1 MDIVVC
7 VKRVPLT
14 EEVDIIID
22 DKKKGIKQDQL
33 AFVLNDWDNYA
44 VEEAILLKEKYGG
57 TVTAITVGNEDDEE
71 VLRRSLAM
79 GADKAIRVEAG
90 DLSRFDS
97 LSIAKIL
104 SATLKDLQYDLVFT
118 GVLADDDNSGAVGI
132 MVAELLNL
140 NHCAMVTA
148 IDIKDGKANTTSEL
162 EGGLGEVSLIDLP
175 ALLTIQTGINEP
187 RYVSILGIRKA
198 AKKELKVIGLEELDV
213 SEEELIPKTFIEEA
227 YLPPETEGAQILSGD
242 PDKIASDF
250 VEILKKKGVME

>member
-104 SATLKDLQYDLVFT
+104 SATLKDLQYDLALT

-132 MVAELLNL
+132 MLAELLNL

-198 AKKELKVIGLEELDV
+198 AKKELKVIGLEELGV
-213 SEEELIPKTFIEEA
+213 SEEELTPKTIIEEA

>member
-104 SATLKDLQYDLVFT
+104 SATLKDLQYDLALT

-198 AKKELKVIGLEELDV
+198 AKKELKVIGLEELGI
-213 SEEELIPKTFIEEA
+213 SEEELTPKTIIEEA